1 MTLNNNFEKQAEI
14 LNQRFYLLL
23 EDFKKTFLLFKENER
38 YQLNRNKF
46 QTATN
51 QLQNCYKDI
60 VLLDNKI
67 ENKTNS
73 SLKEMRDEKNN
84 NKMLK
89 EKNDKLKN
97 RLESLEHGETT
108 SDQMYDDTKILYIQ
122 QYIRLGIIILGLIV
136 LLTFVY
142 LVVMEEPY
150 TMGTDMSFSK
160 KVLIFISISLLV
172 WILANRS
179 IGVHVEDP
187 TIDWFEKKGWFDD
200 FSLNF

>member
-1 MTLNNNFEKQAEI
+1 MTFNDNFEKQAEI

-46 QTATN
+46 ESATN

-67 ENKTNS
+67 ENKRNS
-73 SLKEMRDEKNN
+73 SLKGMKDEKKKNQT
-84 NKMLK
+84 LK
-89 EKNDKLKN
+89 EENENLKK
-97 RLESLEHGETT
+97 RLESLNHGETT

-136 LLTFVY
+136 LLVFLY
-142 LVVMEEPY
+142 LVVIEEPY
-150 TMGTDMSFSK
+150 EMGTNMNFSK
-160 KVLIFISISLLV
+160 KVIVFISITLFV

-179 IGVHVEDP
+179 VGIYVEEP
-187 TIDWFEKKGWFDD
+187 VIDWFEKKGWFDD

>member
-1 MTLNNNFEKQAEI
+1 MTFNDNFEKQADI

-73 SLKEMRDEKNN
+73 SLKGMRDEKKN
-84 NKMLK
+84 NKILK
-89 EKNDKLKN
+89 ETNDQLKK

-108 SDQMYDDTKILYIQ
+108 SDQMYDDTKILYMQ

-136 LLTFVY
+136 LLTFLY

-150 TMGTDMSFSK
+150 TMGTNMGFAR

-179 IGVHVEDP
+179 VGVHVEDP
-187 TIDWFEKKGWFDD
+187 VIDWFEEKGWFDD

>member
-1 MTLNNNFEKQAEI
+1 MTFNDNFEKQADI

-46 QTATN
+46 QSATN

-73 SLKEMRDEKNN
+73 SLKGMRYEKKNN
-84 NKMLK
+84 KILK
-89 EKNDKLKN
+89 EKNDKLKK
-97 RLESLEHGETT
+97 RLRSLEHGETT
-108 SDQMYDDTKILYIQ
+108 SDQMYDDTKKLYMQ
-122 QYIRLGIIILGLIV
+122 QYIRLVIIILGLIV
-136 LLTFVY
+136 LLIFLY
-142 LVVMEEPY
+142 LVAIEEPY
-150 TMGTDMSFSK
+150 TMGTNISFAR
-160 KVLIFISISLLV
+160 KVLIFISIALLV

-179 IGVHVEDP
+179 LGVNVEDP
-187 TIDWFEKKGWFDD
+187 YIEWFEEKGWFDD

>member
-1 MTLNNNFEKQAEI
+1 MTFNDNFEKQADI

-46 QTATN
+46 ESATN

-67 ENKTNS
+67 ENKRNS
-73 SLKEMRDEKNN
+73 SLKGMKDEKKKNQT
-84 NKMLK
+84 LK
-89 EKNDKLKN
+89 EENENLKK
-97 RLESLEHGETT
+97 RLESLNHGETT

-136 LLTFVY
+136 LLVFLY
-142 LVVMEEPY
+142 LVVIEEPY
-150 TMGTDMSFSK
+150 EMGTNMNFSK
-160 KVLIFISISLLV
+160 KVIVFISITLFV

-179 IGVHVEDP
+179 VGIYVEEP
-187 TIDWFEKKGWFDD
+187 VIDWIEKKGWFDD

>member
-1 MTLNNNFEKQAEI
+1 MTFNDNFEKQADI

-67 ENKTNS
+67 ENKTNY
-73 SLKEMRDEKNN
+73 SLKGIRDEKKN
-84 NKMLK
+84 NKILK
-89 EKNDKLKN
+89 EENDKLKT
-97 RLESLEHGETT
+97 RLESLQHGETT
-108 SDQMYDDTKILYIQ
+108 SDQMYDDTKVLYMQ
-122 QYIRLGIIILGLIV
+122 QYIKLGIIILGLVV
-136 LLTFVY
+136 LLTFLY

-150 TMGTDMSFSK
+150 TMGTDMSFGR
-160 KVLIFISISLLV
+160 KVLIFISTALLV

-179 IGVHVEDP
+179 VGVYVEEP
-187 TIDWFEKKGWFDD
+187 VIDWFEEKGWFDD

>member
-1 MTLNNNFEKQAEI
+1 MTFNDNFEKQADI

-67 ENKTNS
+67 ENKTNA
-73 SLKEMRDEKNN
+73 SLKEMRSEKQN
-84 NKMLK
+84 NKILK
-89 EKNDKLKN
+89 EKNDQLKK

-108 SDQMYDDTKILYIQ
+108 SDQMYDDTKVLYMQ
-122 QYIRLGIIILGLIV
+122 QYIRLVIIILGLIV
-136 LLTFVY
+136 LLTFLY

-150 TMGTDMSFSK
+150 TMGTNMSFAR
-160 KVLIFISISLLV
+160 KVLIFISIALSP
-172 WILANRS
+172 S
-179 IGVHVEDP
+179 
-187 TIDWFEKKGWFDD
+187 
-200 FSLNF
+200 

>member
-1 MTLNNNFEKQAEI
+1 MTFNDNFEKQADI

-73 SLKEMRDEKNN
+73 SLKEMRDEKKN

-108 SDQMYDDTKILYIQ
+108 SDQMYDDTKILYMQ

-136 LLTFVY
+136 LLTFLY

-150 TMGTDMSFSK
+150 TMGTDMSFAR

-179 IGVHVEDP
+179 VGVHVEDP
-187 TIDWFEKKGWFDD
+187 AIDWFEKKGWFDD

>member
-1 MTLNNNFEKQAEI
+1 MTFNDNFEKQADI

-46 QTATN
+46 QLATD
-51 QLQNCYKDI
+51 QLQNCYKNI

-67 ENKTNS
+67 ENKTNA
-73 SLKEMRDEKNN
+73 SLKGMRSEKQN
-84 NKMLK
+84 NKSLK
-89 EKNDKLKN
+89 EKNDKLKK

-108 SDQMYDDTKILYIQ
+108 SDQMYDDTKKLYMQ
-122 QYIRLGIIILGLIV
+122 QYIRLVIIILGLIV
-136 LLTFVY
+136 LLTFLY

-150 TMGTDMSFSK
+150 NMGTNMSFGR
-160 KVLIFISISLLV
+160 KVLIFISTALLV

-179 IGVHVEDP
+179 VGVYVEEP
-187 TIDWFEKKGWFDD
+187 VIDWFEEKGWFDD

>member
-150 TMGTDMSFSK
+150 TMGTDMSSSK

>member
-1 MTLNNNFEKQAEI
+1 MISDNIFEKQAEI

-38 YQLNRNKF
+38 YQLNRRKF
-46 QTATN
+46 TLATD

-67 ENKTNS
+67 EKKTNS
-73 SLKEMRDEKNN
+73 SLNGMKVEK
-84 NKMLK
+84 K
-89 EKNDKLKN
+89 KN
-97 RLESLEHGETT
+97 RLLKKKNDELKDKLSQLEHGDTT
-108 SDQMYDDTKILYIQ
+108 SEQMYDDTKILYIQ
-122 QYIRLGIIILGLIV
+122 QYIRLIIIILGLIV
-136 LLTFVY
+136 LLTFLY

-150 TMGTDMSFSK
+150 TFGSNISFAK
-160 KVLIFISISLLV
+160 KVLIFITITLLV

-179 IGVHVEDP
+179 VGINVEEP
-187 TIDWFEKKGWFDD
+187 VIDWFEEKGWFDD

>member
-1 MTLNNNFEKQAEI
+1 MTFNDNFEKQAEI

-46 QTATN
+46 ESATD

-67 ENKTNS
+67 ENKRNS
-73 SLKEMRDEKNN
+73 SLKEMKDEKKKNQT
-84 NKMLK
+84 LK
-89 EKNDKLKN
+89 EENENLKK
-97 RLESLEHGETT
+97 RLESLNHGETT

-136 LLTFVY
+136 LLVFLY
-142 LVVMEEPY
+142 LVVIEEPY
-150 TMGTDMSFSK
+150 EMGTNMNFSK
-160 KVLIFISISLLV
+160 KVIVFISITLFV

-179 IGVHVEDP
+179 VGIYVEEP
-187 TIDWFEKKGWFDD
+187 VIDWFEKKGWFDD